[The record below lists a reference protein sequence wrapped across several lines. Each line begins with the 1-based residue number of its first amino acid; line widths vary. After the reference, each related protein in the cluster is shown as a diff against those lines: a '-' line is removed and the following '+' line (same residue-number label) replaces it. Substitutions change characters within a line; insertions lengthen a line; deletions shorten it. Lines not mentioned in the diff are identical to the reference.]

1 MSTFGIRQTFR
12 TQPISRKIART
23 DISKKSEDSESSL
36 EASLKLNTS
45 LTSENVNLFDNNQNY
60 FVNHV
65 LNRSS
70 TVQNPVLNPVNQSIS
85 QSLNKSVNQ
94 KNTELNTNLN
104 SNDKLEK
111 EKITS
116 KMVSSRIS
124 LMKSHNRAVCRSE
137 DHM

>member
-23 DISKKSEDSESSL
+23 DVTPKNDDSQNQTPQTLQTPIDSNE
-36 EASLKLNTS
+36 
-45 LTSENVNLFDNNQNY
+45 NLFDSNQNH
-60 FVNHV
+60 FVNRV

-70 TVQNPVLNPVNQSIS
+70 SSVQQPALLPINQSS
-85 QSLNKSVNQ
+85 LSSLSSSSSSSSDTFSLTQS
-94 KNTELNTNLN
+94 
-104 SNDKLEK
+104 EK
-111 EKITS
+111 EMHNA

-124 LMKSHNRAVCRSE
+124 LLKSHNRAVTRSE

>member
-23 DISKKSEDSESSL
+23 DMAKKEDSKPNQDSSSTQSQSNPN
-36 EASLKLNTS
+36 E
-45 LTSENVNLFDNNQNY
+45 NLFETNQNY
-60 FVNHV
+60 FVNRV

-70 TVQNPVLNPVNQSIS
+70 SSSSSSSSSVQKPLLTPINQVNQTPLS
-85 QSLNKSVNQ
+85 QSNKSTQ
-94 KNTELNTNLN
+94 PTQA
-104 SNDKLEK
+104 EK
-111 EKITS
+111 EVINS

-124 LMKSHNRAVCRSE
+124 LMKSHNRAVTRSE